1 MLACTQKLRRIIQSL
16 QILFSVSAKRLFFSQ
31 NVSVRSGR
39 PEVFCK
45 RVVLKNFAKFTGKHL
60 CESVFKIKLQV
71 SETLS

>member
-31 NVSVRSGR
+31 NVSVRSGC